1 MNARLFQNQPVL
13 EIHSGDATA
22 LVTASHGAK
31 LLRWHTGRHAVIDW
45 PPDANW
51 DRVVKVRGGNPVL
64 FPFIAR
70 TYDNGRLGLW
80 RDAQGTIRTAPMHGF
95 AKDSPFHVVDAA
107 ADRVTLRLVSNDT
120 TRACFPFD
128 FAFDVTH
135 TIGPGWLETAFCVTN
150 TGSTPLP
157 WTAGHHYYFSIP
169 AIERPD
175 WLLHIPCKRWGHQNP
190 STGDIVFEPC
200 GGLQNTLADPAWIDR
215 FHDAPDLNHV
225 TLVRR
230 DGTRSIG
237 FQSSSPWA
245 CVTTWTE
252 APGSPFFCVE
262 PWSAYPNAIQSGL
275 GLRTLP
281 PGASDGLSCRVLSS

>member
-1 MNARLFQNQPVL
+1 MNVRLFQNQPVL
-13 EIHSGDATA
+13 EIHCGDATA

-31 LLRWHTGRHAVIDW
+31 LLRWQTGGHAVIDW
-45 PPDANW
+45 PTDANW
-51 DRVVKVRGGNPVL
+51 NRIVKVRGGDPVL

-70 TYDNGRLGLW
+70 TYDEGRLGLW
-80 RDAQGTIRTAPMHGF
+80 RDAQGTVRSAPMHGF
-95 AKDSPFHVVDAA
+95 AKDSPFCVVDAA
-107 ADRVTLRLVSNDT
+107 TDRVALRLVSNDT

-135 TIGPGWLETAFCVTN
+135 TIGPDWLETAFCVTN
-150 TGSTPLP
+150 TGSEPLP

-169 AIERPD
+169 AIERAD
-175 WLLHIPCKRWGHQNP
+175 WLLHLPCKRWARQSPVN
-190 STGDIVFEPC
+190 GDIVFEPC
-200 GGLQNTLADPAWIDR
+200 GGLQNSLDNPAWIDR

-225 TLVRR
+225 RLFRR

-252 APGSPFFCVE
+252 TPGSPFFCVE
-262 PWSAYPNAIQSGL
+262 PWSAYPNAIHSGL
-275 GLRTLP
+275 GLRILP
-281 PGASDGLSCRVLSS
+281 PGASDRLSCRVLSS